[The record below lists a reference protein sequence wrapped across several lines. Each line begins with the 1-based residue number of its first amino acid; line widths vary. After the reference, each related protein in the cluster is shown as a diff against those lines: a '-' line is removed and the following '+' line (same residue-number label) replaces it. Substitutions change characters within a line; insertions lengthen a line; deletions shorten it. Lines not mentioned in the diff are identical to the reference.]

1 MIEAHEISRL
11 INRDPDIMSGTP
23 VFMGTRVPVQILF
36 AWLEDGEYSLAVFLE
51 NFPSV
56 PRKQAVAVLE
66 SSRELSLEE
75 GQ

>member
-1 MIEAHEISRL
+1 MIEAHDISRV

-36 AWLEDGEYSLAVFLE
+36 DWLEDGEYSLDDFLE

-56 PRKQAVAVLE
+56 PREQAVAVLE
-66 SSRELSLEE
+66 VYRELLLAEVK
-75 GQ
+75 

>member
-1 MIEAHEISRL
+1 MIEEHEISRL

-36 AWLEDGEYSLAVFLE
+36 DWLEDGEYSLDDFLE

-56 PRKQAVAVLE
+56 PREQAVAVLE
-66 SSRELSLEE
+66 AYKELLLAEVK
-75 GQ
+75 

>member
-1 MIEAHEISRL
+1 MIEAHDISRL

-36 AWLEDGEYSLAVFLE
+36 NWLEDGEYSLDDFLE

-56 PRKQAVAVLE
+56 AREQAIAVLE
-66 SSRELSLEE
+66 VYKDLLLAEVE
-75 GQ
+75 

>member
-1 MIEAHEISRL
+1 MIEEHEIARL

-36 AWLEDGEYSLAVFLE
+36 DWLEDGEYSLDDFLE

-56 PRKQAVAVLE
+56 PREQAVAVL
-66 SSRELSLEE
+66 
-75 GQ
+75 